1 MNFSCKDC
9 NLSYNIETIKER
21 LEHIVAKENQRLLD
35 SKVIYLSQ
43 LLDHFIYKC
52 TFCNGNI
59 NNLSKLSSNIILNST
74 INSDFH
80 PLRNNNFLI
89 SLYFYI
95 LQGIKVNQMIYLSM
109 DENLYNDLLNIF
121 KTNSLPI
128 EYIKF
133 RSIKEV
139 IISNKNGGLSE
150 LDEKIRSITSEY
162 DLKKYNG
169 FRWISQPTYGINNT
183 SLKDFYN
190 WELNLGESLENHRVN
205 SNLEFVYK
213 EYDPMNE
220 DDYINEP
227 VIDKSLD
234 VSSYVLD
241 DLLLKGLEYKF

>member
-1 MNFSCKDC
+1 MHFSCKDC
-9 NLSYNIETIKER
+9 NISYNIETIKDR
-21 LEHIVAKENQRLLD
+21 LEHIVSKENQRLLD
-35 SKVIYLSQ
+35 SKVVYLSQ

-59 NNLSKLSSNIILNST
+59 NNLSKLNSNSILNST
-74 INSDFH
+74 INSDFQH
-80 PLRNNNFLI
+80 LRNNNFLI

-95 LQGIKVNQMIYLSM
+95 LQGIKTNQMIYLSM

-128 EYIKF
+128 ECIKF

-139 IISNKNGGLSE
+139 IISNKNGGLNE

-169 FRWISQPTYGINNT
+169 FRWISQPTYGIKNT
-183 SLKDFYN
+183 SLKDFYD
-190 WELNLGESLENHRVN
+190 WELNLDESLENHRVN
-205 SNLEFVYK
+205 SNLGFVYK
-213 EYDPMNE
+213 EYDSMNE
-220 DDYINEP
+220 DNYINEP

-234 VSSYVLD
+234 VNSYILD